1 MVNSIVVVFFYRPQP
16 ITTDLISKM
25 HEKSLALTLFSKLCQ
40 CKGQPKLPKT
50 SLAHETE
57 RQTDAGGA
65 TITSYIM
72 PRTAFA
78 PLGINICTWPK
89 AKNVAK
95 MRHYALLPT
104 ITYQLAMKRKS
115 LREC

>member
-1 MVNSIVVVFFYRPQP
+1 MPNYMVNSIVVVFFYRLQP

-40 CKGQPKLPKT
+40 CRGLPKLPENCLT
-50 SLAHETE
+50 HETE

-72 PRTAFA
+72 KVVLFYS
-78 PLGINICTWPK
+78 
-89 AKNVAK
+89 V
-95 MRHYALLPT
+95 
-104 ITYQLAMKRKS
+104 
-115 LREC
+115 